1 MLTAKYTN
9 RFKKNF
15 ELMKKRNTDMGKI
28 ALVMRLIMNETPLPP
43 NYREHPPVVVWYGGR
58 WVVQGTYKKDT
69 LECHIE
75 PDWLLIYKVEPT
87 LKRVTFYRTGTHSD
101 LF

>member
-1 MLTAKYTN
+1 MLTAKYTS

-15 ELMKKRNTDMGKI
+15 ELMKKRNKDMGKI
-28 ALVMRLIMNETPLPP
+28 ALVMRLIINEIPLPP
-43 NYREHPPVVVWYGGR
+43 IYREHPLR
-58 WVVQGTYKKDT
+58 GTYKDT

-75 PDWLLIYKVEPT
+75 PDWLLVYKVEPT
-87 LKRVTFYRTGTHSD
+87 FKRVTFYRTGTHSD

>member
-15 ELMKKRNTDMGKI
+15 ELMKKRNKDMEKI
-28 ALVMRLIMNETPLPP
+28 ALVMRFIINETPLPP
-43 NYREHPPVVVWYGGR
+43 IYREHPL
-58 WVVQGTYKKDT
+58 QGTYKDT

-75 PDWLLIYKVEPT
+75 PDWFLVYKVEPT
-87 LKRVTFYRTGTHSD
+87 LKRVTFYRTGAHSD